1 MRGLL
6 SFIKL
11 VLVWIIFASTV
22 FGANLAANFFLYEA
36 ESQTAS
42 YTYCFSF
49 PDKTIRCK
57 TMSELDSENQPN
69 GGGGKAPH
77 PHKKLKP
84 VPTLKEP
91 LEI

>member
-1 MRGLL
+1 MNGLL
-6 SFIKL
+6 RLIRAIL
-11 VLVWIIFASTV
+11 LWTIFASTV
-22 FGANLAANFFLYEA
+22 FGANLAANYFLYEA
-36 ESQTAS
+36 ESQTSS

-49 PDKTIRCK
+49 PDQTIRCK

-84 VPTLKEP
+84 VPKLKEP
-91 LEI
+91 IET